1 METRL
6 EECLTKKVKVTL
18 SDNTTRVGILRRL
31 SKNLFVISTEGFP
44 TFSTIFS
51 TKDAKEVVEL

>member
-6 EECLTKKVKVTL
+6 KECLTKKVKITL

-31 SKNLFVISTEGFP
+31 SEHLFIISTEGFP

-51 TKDAKEVVEL
+51 TKDVKEVVEV